1 MSDTLPPPSS
11 ITILRKRPAG
21 QGGASTTSFF
31 RKTARGKL
39 QRVIR
44 EHYLRPFTDFPLPPQ
59 LPQGVKWVLPDTNAV
74 LHQFDLLSSDD
85 FDQPLLVSQTVLDE
99 VRHRSLPLYNK
110 LRTLLDDDLKLPQ
123 QGSGGTI
130 TIIKRGFTIWNEA
143 IEETFLE
150 KLPGESP
157 NDRNDR
163 SIRHLASFYS
173 SVLSSSNSYSS
184 SSNNKRQKT
193 SSTSTSTSSSSS
205 PPPPLILLT
214 DDQANLKL
222 ALAASIPTQTIRQYV
237 DSLPSQLQS
246 KLIDLIAVDGT
257 GLERDI
263 RGGGGG
269 DRKNKKKN
277 LYSEYLP
284 TSVLQAGI
292 KSGKLFQ
299 GHFNPSLYNFKQAT
313 VNLSGPSSSVR
324 KDGKPIL
331 LDGLESM
338 NRSVAGDLVVVE
350 LLPEKE
356 WKLLGDDQVV
366 DQDSSKQG
374 DDPEDSSLPT
384 INNDDDDE
392 DDDSRVTIVPKTPQT
407 QSSSR
412 ELQPTG
418 KVVGILKRA
427 FRPYVCTLDLSS
439 LPPSALTSSTST
451 TILVSPVSKQ
461 IPKIRIL
468 TRQAF
473 NLSSQKFLVSID
485 RWSISSRFPE
495 GHFVRV
501 LGKVGSKEGEVES
514 LLEEWEVPYRPFSS
528 SILSCL
534 PTEGDQWVVPSKEE
548 DPKGI
553 WKGRQ
558 DFREE
563 LICSIDPPG
572 CQDIDDALHAKILPN
587 GNVEAGV
594 HIADVSHF
602 VLPDNPMDSEAS
614 SRGTTVYLVDKRI
627 DMLPSLL
634 GTNLC
639 SLRPYVERLA
649 FSVIWELN
657 QDADIVNVRFTKS
670 VIASKEA
677 FTYEA
682 AQKRKDDLS
691 KTDSLTEGIRL
702 LNSMAIKLKE
712 KRMKAGALNLA
723 SPEVKIHL
731 ESSESTGPIDAPVD
745 VETKELFETNSLVEE
760 FMLLANISVAER
772 IYKQFPQTAVLRR
785 HAPPPKTNFEVLQ
798 DVLEKRRGMSLDVS
812 SSGAL
817 AASLDQCVDPS
828 FPSFN
833 TLVRIMATRCML
845 SAEYFCS
852 GSIPASQF
860 SHYGL
865 ASPIY
870 THFTSPIRRYADVL
884 VHRQLSAAISGQ
896 PLHSG
901 LSTRSWVDKSLEVVN
916 KRHRG
921 AQQAARASIEFYVAL
936 AIQRREERANSTIPG
951 GVGGGG
957 QKVRAE
963 AFVIR
968 AFRNGVAVFVN
979 QFGLEGL
986 VTFKRDTHEYDAE
999 TYEITIPNNN
1009 NNKDN
1014 EQAIKIGVFD
1024 KVLVEISVEKD
1035 KNTQR
1040 GKVVMTLVEPVDSRL
1055 L

>member
-1 MSDTLPPPSS
+1 MSQTNSSSS

-21 QGGASTTSFF
+21 QGGASTSTFF

-39 QRVIR
+39 QRVTR
-44 EHYLRPFTDFPLPPQ
+44 EHYLRPFKDFPLPPE
-59 LPQGVKWVLPDTNAV
+59 LPQGLEWVLPDTNQV
-74 LHQFDLLSSDD
+74 LHQFDLLSCQD
-85 FDQPLLVSQTVLDE
+85 FDKPLLICQTVLDE

-110 LRTLLDDDLKLPQ
+110 LRTLIDDDLPG
-123 QGSGGTI
+123 GSNL
-130 TIIKRGFTIWNEA
+130 KRGFTIWNEA

-150 KLPGESP
+150 KLPNESP

-163 SIRHLASFYS
+163 AIRHLASFYTS
-173 SVLSSSNSYSS
+173 LLSSSSS
-184 SSNNKRQKT
+184 NKRQKT
-193 SSTSTSTSSSSS
+193 SSTTSTSSSTSTG
-205 PPPPLILLT
+205 LILLT

-222 ALAASIPTQTIRQYV
+222 ATSSSIKTMTIRQYV
-237 DSLPSQLQS
+237 DSLPSDLQS

-257 GLERDI
+257 GLDRNHESEK
-263 RGGGGG
+263 GGK
-269 DRKNKKKN
+269 RKKN
-277 LYSEYLP
+277 LYQEYLP
-284 TSVLQAGI
+284 LTVLQAGI

-299 GHFNPSLYNFKQAT
+299 GHFNPSSYNFKQAT
-313 VNLSGPSSSVR
+313 VNCHGY
-324 KDGKPIL
+324 KDKPIL

-350 LLPEKE
+350 LLPKNQ
-356 WKLLGDDQVV
+356 WKPLREEVV
-366 DQDSSKQG
+366 VSSENKQG
-374 DDPEDSSLPT
+374 GEEEEDPEALPT
-384 INNDDDDE
+384 TTNSNDDEESTVSGKD
-392 DDDSRVTIVPKTPQT
+392 
-407 QSSSR
+407 
-412 ELQPTG
+412 LQPTG

-451 TILVSPVSKQ
+451 TILVSPVSSSSRQ

-468 TRQAF
+468 TRQAST
-473 NLSSQKFLVSID
+473 LSNQKFLVSID
-485 RWSISSRFPE
+485 RWSINSRYPE

-501 LGKVGSKEGEVES
+501 LGKVGSKQGEVES

-534 PTEGDQWVVPSKEE
+534 PPEGDKWVVPSPEN
-548 DPKGI
+548 DSKGI
-553 WKGRQ
+553 WKGRI
-558 DFREE
+558 DLRSE

-602 VLPDNPMDSEAS
+602 VLPDNPMDSEAA

-649 FSVIWELN
+649 FSVIWEL
-657 QDADIVNVRFTKS
+657 DSKTADIVNVKFTKS

-682 AQKRKDDLS
+682 AQKRKDDSS
-691 KTDSLTEGIRL
+691 KTDPLTEGIRL
-702 LNSMAIKLKE
+702 LNSLAIKLKE

-760 FMLLANISVAER
+760 FMLLANISVASK

-798 DVLEKRRGMSLDVS
+798 DVLQKRRGMTLDVS
-812 SSGAL
+812 SSGSL
-817 AASLDQCVDPS
+817 ANSLDECIDS
-828 FPSFN
+828 NFPSFN

-852 GSIPASQF
+852 GSIPSSQF

-884 VHRQLSAAISGQ
+884 VHRQLSAAISNQ

-901 LSTRSWVDKSLEVVN
+901 LQTRSWVDKTLEVVN

-936 AIQRREERANSTIPG
+936 AIQRREERAKLSTTINDIPG
-951 GVGGGG
+951 GGGVGGGGG

-986 VTFKRDTHEYDAE
+986 VIFKKDIHEYDAE
-999 TYEITIPNNN
+999 TYEITIPTTTN
-1009 NNKDN
+1009 NNKKGGGRGGGGEAD
-1014 EQAIKIGVFD
+1014 QIKIGVFD